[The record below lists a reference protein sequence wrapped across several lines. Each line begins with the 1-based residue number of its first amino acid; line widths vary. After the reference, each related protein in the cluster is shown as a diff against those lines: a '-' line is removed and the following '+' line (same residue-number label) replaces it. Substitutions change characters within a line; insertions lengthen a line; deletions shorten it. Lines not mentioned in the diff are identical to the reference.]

1 MAITGHDLHECIR
14 IIQEGDRKVK
24 ESKRKSIAE
33 SPKMKGYEEKVE
45 IGGSNCFTYE
55 QLLAILE
62 GVASAVEHLQSCGLV
77 HCDIK
82 PSNVMFNS

>member
-33 SPKMKGYEEKVE
+33 EKVE
-45 IGGSNCFTYE
+45 IEGSNCFTYE